1 MKVIVIGGGAS
12 GMLAALTAA
21 RNGHQ
26 VQLLERQA
34 RVGRKLLSTG
44 NGRCNLTNLN
54 MSESHYHGQS
64 PAFIRPAMKLFGT
77 QKTLDFFHSLGLL
90 TVAEESGR
98 VYPLS
103 DQAGSVVDVLRFA
116 LEEAGVEVLTG
127 FEVAS
132 LKKKGSI
139 FHLTSAERETLT
151 ADRVLICCGGMAGG
165 KLGGTQSGYELLKS
179 QGHTLTKLYPA
190 LVQIKTD
197 NTFVKSLKG
206 VRADAAVE
214 LRQDGKVI
222 DASSGEVQFTEFG
235 ISGPVGFELSRTA
248 ATAKGKLTAHVDLLR
263 QIEAQDLLSVLEDR
277 IRTMP
282 HLTMENLLVG
292 LLHNRLGR
300 TVLRYAGYGLT
311 EPVQSLRPSDLKRI
325 AAAIKDFAL
334 PVIGVHG
341 FDGAQVTAGGIRT
354 DEFDPQTM
362 QSRLVPGLY
371 AAGEV
376 LDIDGD
382 CGGYNLQ
389 WAWASGYLAG
399 QLK

>member
-1 MKVIVIGGGAS
+1 MTVVIIGGGAS
-12 GMLAALTAA
+12 GMIAALTAA
-21 RNGHQ
+21 QNGHH
-26 VQLLERQA
+26 VQILERQA

-54 MSESHYHGQS
+54 MGETHYHGQS
-64 PAFIRPAMKLFGT
+64 PAFIRPAMSLFGT
-77 QKTLDFFHSLGLL
+77 QQTLDFFHGLGLL

-116 LEEAGVEVLTG
+116 LEEAGVEVRTG
-127 FEVAS
+127 FEVSA
-132 LKKKGSI
+132 LKKKGDVFRI
-139 FHLTSAERETLT
+139 TSAEGEMLT
-151 ADRVLICCGGMAGG
+151 CDRVLICCGGMAGG
-165 KLGGTQSGYELLKS
+165 KLGGTQSGYELLKA
-179 QGHTLTKLYPA
+179 QGHSATKLFPA

-197 NTFVKSLKG
+197 NTYVRSLKG

-214 LRQDGKVI
+214 LRQGETVL
-222 DASSGEVQFTEFG
+222 DASQGEVQFTEFG

-248 ATAKGKLTAHVDLLR
+248 ATAKGKLTAHIDLLR
-263 QIEAQDLLSVLEDR
+263 QVSMPQLQQALEDR
-277 IRTMP
+277 VRTMP

-300 TVLRYAGYGLT
+300 TVLRYAGYGLAD
-311 EPVQSLRPSDLKRI
+311 PVRSLRPADLKRI
-325 AAAIKDFAL
+325 AAAMKDFAL
-334 PVIGVHG
+334 PVLGVHG
-341 FDGAQVTAGGIRT
+341 FDGAQVTAGGIHT
-354 DEFDPQTM
+354 DEFDPQTL
-362 QSRLVPGLY
+362 QSRLVSGLY

-399 QLK
+399 LLK